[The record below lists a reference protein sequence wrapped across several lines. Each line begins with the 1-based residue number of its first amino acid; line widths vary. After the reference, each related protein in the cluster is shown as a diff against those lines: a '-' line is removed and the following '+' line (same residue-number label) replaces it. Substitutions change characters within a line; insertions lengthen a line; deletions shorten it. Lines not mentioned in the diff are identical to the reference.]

1 MRRTQR
7 DTVIAV
13 CPVAP
18 ARAIPGQDERPRS
31 VGRSSGRGLLVG
43 KAEHGMDLGEATWNV
58 GRGVALVPER
68 ALRMSAGS
76 QPDKSLS
83 AFFNSAF
90 SSRWPN

>member
-1 MRRTQR
+1 MRRTKR
-7 DTVIAV
+7 DTVIAA

-18 ARAIPGQDERPRS
+18 AHAIPGQDKRPGS
-31 VGRSSGRGLLVG
+31 VGRLLAG